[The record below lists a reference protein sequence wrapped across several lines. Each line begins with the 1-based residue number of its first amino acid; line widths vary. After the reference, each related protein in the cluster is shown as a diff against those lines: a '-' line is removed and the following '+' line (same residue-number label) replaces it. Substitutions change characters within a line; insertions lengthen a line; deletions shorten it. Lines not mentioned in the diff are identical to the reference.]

1 MTEETSLQGWAPLI
15 GVETTVGEVV
25 DRAFDYRGDV
35 TVLTVNGL
43 ELVGYVYN
51 RDAHVAEPFLQMFDA
66 DGGSHMLRYADIRA
80 IRFTGRD
87 TAAGTSY
94 EAWLRRK
101 AEAGSRP
108 DV

>member
-1 MTEETSLQGWAPLI
+1 MAEEISLQGWAPLI
-15 GVETTVGEVV
+15 GVEATIGDVV

-35 TVLTVNGL
+35 TVVTMSDR

-51 RDAHVAEPFLQMFDA
+51 RDARAAEPFLQMFDA
-66 DGGSHMLRYADIRA
+66 DGGSHMLRYSDIRA

>member
-1 MTEETSLQGWAPLI
+1 MAEEISLQGWAPLI

-35 TVLTVNGL
+35 TVVTASGG

-51 RDAHVAEPFLQMFDA
+51 RDSHVAQPYLQMFDA
-66 DGGSHMLRYADIRA
+66 DGASHTFRYSDIRA
-80 IRFTGRD
+80 IRFTGKD

-94 EAWLRRK
+94 EAWRRRK
-101 AEAGSRP
+101 AEAGSGP
-108 DV
+108 DE

>member
-1 MTEETSLQGWAPLI
+1 MAEETSLQGWAPVI
-15 GVETTVGEVV
+15 GVATSVGEVV

-35 TVLTVNGL
+35 TVVTASGS
-43 ELVGYVYN
+43 ELVGYIYN
-51 RDAHVAEPFLQMFDA
+51 RDAHVAEPYLQMFDA
-66 DGGSHMLRYADIRA
+66 DGGSHQLSYSDIRA
-80 IRFTGRD
+80 IRFTGKD

-108 DV
+108 DA